1 MSMVNRVD
9 KTEQQ
14 EQKRN
19 FDRKK
24 NCKVSGGKVGLG
36 TFHLDIVYF
45 ELICK
50 QMYCVCIYMYVWVYI
65 AI

>member
-24 NCKVSGGKVGLG
+24 K
-36 TFHLDIVYF
+36 
-45 ELICK
+45 
-50 QMYCVCIYMYVWVYI
+50 I
-65 AI
+65 ARFQVVD

>member
-24 NCKVSGGKVGLG
+24 KK
-36 TFHLDIVYF
+36 
-45 ELICK
+45 
-50 QMYCVCIYMYVWVYI
+50 I
-65 AI
+65 ARFQVVD

>member
-24 NCKVSGGKVGLG
+24 LQG
-36 TFHLDIVYF
+36 FRW
-45 ELICK
+45 LIE
-50 QMYCVCIYMYVWVYI
+50 VI
-65 AI
+65 

>member
-24 NCKVSGGKVGLG
+24 
-36 TFHLDIVYF
+36 
-45 ELICK
+45 
-50 QMYCVCIYMYVWVYI
+50 I
-65 AI
+65 ARFQVVD